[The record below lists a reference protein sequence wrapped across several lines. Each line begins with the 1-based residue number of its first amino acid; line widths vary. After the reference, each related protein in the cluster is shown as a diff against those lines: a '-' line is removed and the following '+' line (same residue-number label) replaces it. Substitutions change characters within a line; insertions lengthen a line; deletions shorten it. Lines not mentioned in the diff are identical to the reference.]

1 MFILLCHSVRVKSEV
16 GWYGIPQDNFFP
28 SLSVMNP
35 QQTDLSDEY
44 SQSPLLSGFWPG
56 LANGQHQQAIRGY
69 KERGWGIYSP
79 LSTQPCCAEPC
90 CIPTATSPVG
100 PSRVIPGLQP
110 LTPTCRPFCLRQQDF
125 LVLTIPEYFSTPCPF
140 PKHAHALFTKLYS
153 AKPFWARHLFPAKT
167 LMIYIESKTIVYLI
181 PP

>member
-1 MFILLCHSVRVKSEV
+1 MFVLLRHSIRVKSEV

-35 QQTDLSDEY
+35 QETDLNDEY

-79 LSTQPCCAEPC
+79 LSTQPCCTEPC

-100 PSRVIPGLQP
+100 PSRVLPGLQP
-110 LTPTCRPFCLRQQDF
+110 LTPTCHPLCLRQQDF
-125 LVLTIPEYFSTPCPF
+125 LVLTIPEYFTILVHSPSICPCPLHETIF
-140 PKHAHALFTKLYS
+140 SETLLS
-153 AKPFWARHLFPAKT
+153 MPFV
-167 LMIYIESKTIVYLI
+167 SC
-181 PP
+181 